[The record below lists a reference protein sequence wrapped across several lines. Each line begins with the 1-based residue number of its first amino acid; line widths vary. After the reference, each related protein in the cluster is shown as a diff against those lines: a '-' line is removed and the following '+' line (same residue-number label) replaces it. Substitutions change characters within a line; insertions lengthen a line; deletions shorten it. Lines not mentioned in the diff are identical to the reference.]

1 MHEMTIAQNLIE
13 IIKDEMI
20 RHDAKALKSALL
32 HVGQLTAIVPESLSF
47 CFEVMTSGTEM
58 EGAELIIEIIP
69 LKAMCRECEKTFEV
83 QDYAFECPH
92 CGSSDI
98 KTVAGQ
104 ELSIVEMEVN

>member
-20 RHDAKALKSALL
+20 RHDARALKSVRLRIGKL
-32 HVGQLTAIVPESLSF
+32 SAISPESLSF

-58 EGAELIIEIIP
+58 DGAELIIDIIT
-69 LKAMCRECEKTFEV
+69 LKGMCRVCEKTFEI

-92 CGSSDI
+92 CGSSNI
-98 KTVAGQ
+98 ETVAGQ
-104 ELSIVEMEVN
+104 DLSIVEMEVN